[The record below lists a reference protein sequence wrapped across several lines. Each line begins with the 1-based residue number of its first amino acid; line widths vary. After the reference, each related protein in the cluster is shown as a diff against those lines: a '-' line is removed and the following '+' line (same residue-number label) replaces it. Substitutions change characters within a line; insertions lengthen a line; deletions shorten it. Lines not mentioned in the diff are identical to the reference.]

1 MAVQPRDQ
9 QPDTAVQ
16 WLEEE
21 LRETKAR
28 LHKVEHELDQSLKQV
43 WSLDGDLRKLA
54 ESLAAS
60 AATLT
65 ALAGLKEDMRQL
77 RDQVGRAQ
85 DRQAALASR
94 AEAALRQR
102 EADGGREREERGALT
117 SRVDGLAREI
127 GQYEGRIQALEEAIR
142 HGEEEVA
149 GVRLAQQA
157 LTRDLEE
164 TSNRT
169 ARGLDATA
177 RLEQALQ
184 RALEGIESLRKQ
196 DDLLSERLNLI
207 QEQLRRRS
215 DQLDQLEGIAAFPLE
230 AKELFQ
236 RERFEREQ
244 AVERLVATERA
255 AGQVA
260 DSVHEFVQGLA
271 RLEQRGQAH
280 AAQLLELTEQMR
292 ELTELTQGRMKRLL
306 QVMLRQRRRQAEALA
321 QEIKE
326 LSHGEPQSS
335 Q

>member
-9 QPDTAVQ
+9 QPDTALQ

-43 WSLDGDLRKLA
+43 WSLDGDLRKLVEA
-54 ESLAAS
+54 MAAS

-65 ALAGLKEDMRQL
+65 ALPGLREDMRQL

-94 AEAALRQR
+94 AEEALRQR
-102 EADGGREREERGALT
+102 GADAGRDRQERGALT
-117 SRVDGLAREI
+117 RQVDGLAREI
-127 GQYEGRIQALEEAIR
+127 GQYEGRIQAIEETVR
-142 HGEEEVA
+142 HVEEEVA
-149 GVRLAQQA
+149 AVRLAQQS

-164 TSNRT
+164 ASGRT
-169 ARGLDATA
+169 ARGLDASA
-177 RLEQALQ
+177 RLEQQLQ
-184 RALEGIESLRKQ
+184 RTLEAIESLRKQ
-196 DDLLSERLNLI
+196 DDLLSERLNLG
-207 QEQLRRRS
+207 QEQTRHHG
-215 DQLDQLEGIAAFPLE
+215 DQLDKLEGIAAFPLE
-230 AKELFQ
+230 VKELLQ

-280 AAQLLELTEQMR
+280 AAQLLALTEEMR
-292 ELTELTQGRMKRLL
+292 ELTEATQGRLKRLF
-306 QVMLRQRRRQAEALA
+306 QVMLRQRRRQLEALS

-326 LSHGEPQSS
+326 LSHGEPQGAE
-335 Q
+335 